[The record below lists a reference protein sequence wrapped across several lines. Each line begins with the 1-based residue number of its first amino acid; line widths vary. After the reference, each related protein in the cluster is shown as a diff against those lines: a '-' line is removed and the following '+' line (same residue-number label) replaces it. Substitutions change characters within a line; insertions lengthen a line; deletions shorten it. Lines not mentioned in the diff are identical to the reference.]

1 MKQSRRHS
9 VRARRALAASAL
21 LLSTSLAT
29 AAWAADAGGLQLEE
43 IIVTATKTGE
53 TALQSTPLAIT
64 AFSGEQLASRGV
76 TGVRGLVDY
85 TPGLQIA
92 DQSGYAQLYIR
103 GIGSNNVF
111 VGSDPSSTTHMD
123 GVYLAR
129 PLSYFSDFLDVERVE
144 VLRGPQGTIY
154 GRNSVGGT
162 INIISRK
169 PSETFTGEAQVY
181 YGNYNAYGLKGYVSG
196 PVGDT
201 GVRFSLAANRMARD
215 AYYENVSTGNDIGNQ
230 NAFGVRGQVLLPLGE
245 RGDFTLRA
253 DYAKSSDAMGTYSK
267 LLQPIGN
274 PLDDAIL
281 TDYGKFSADLDN
293 HTTLQNF
300 GAAAEINYELTD
312 NLALKS
318 LTAARSVKGSIETDA
333 DATSLNLFRTLIA
346 PIMQRQYSQELNL
359 TGKFDNLTF
368 VTGAYYFQENVR
380 EPLNLALPGFGV
392 SHFQRPRLKAESYA
406 FFGQAEYQI
415 TPEISV
421 VAGVRYSKETKDYF
435 LRDFW
440 TVSSSFDIAQAEA
453 APTIGAPFFSDPFI
467 VNTSRGDNAWTPK
480 FGLNYKPTDDLLLY
494 ASATRGFKNGG
505 FEYGATNAVDAAR
518 GYAPEYL
525 WAYEVGMK
533 SDWFDNRLRLNLAG
547 FYYDYKDLQVT
558 LFTPPANAITDNA
571 ATAKVKGLEAE
582 IQARVVQGLDVFA
595 NLAYL
600 DATYSSYPGA
610 TVTAFGPFDA
620 KGKRLNSSPEF
631 SMTLGGVYTHEL
643 GDNGT
648 VYAGVDYHWQSTI
661 YFTPANA
668 GVGAVTNYAERQS
681 GYGLWNARVGWDSPE
696 SQWGFAIIGRNLA
709 NKGYVTGTVNYTPNI
724 AGRVGA
730 PRTAIAQLSFKY

>member
-1 MKQSRRHS
+1 MKPTRHHF
-9 VRARRALAASAL
+9 VRTHGAVVASAL

-29 AAWAADAGGLQLEE
+29 AVWAAETKSLQLEE

-53 TALQSTPLAIT
+53 TNLQSTPLAIT
-64 AFSGEQLASRGV
+64 AFSGAQLEDRGI
-76 TGVRGLVDY
+76 TGVRGLVEY
-85 TPGLQIA
+85 TPGLQMA

-144 VLRGPQGTIY
+144 VLRGPQGTLY

-169 PSETFTGEAQVY
+169 PSDTFTGEAQAF
-181 YGNYNAYGLKGYVSG
+181 YGNYNAYGLKGYISG
-196 PVGDT
+196 PIADT
-201 GVRFSLAANRMARD
+201 GMKFSLAANRLAHD
-215 AYYENVSTGNDIGNQ
+215 AYYENVSTGNDLGNQ
-230 NAFGVRGQVLLPLGE
+230 NAFGVRGQLLVPLGE

-253 DYAKSSDAMGTYSK
+253 DYAKSTDALGTYSK

-281 TDYGKFSADLDN
+281 TDYHKFAADQDN

-300 GAAAEINYELTD
+300 GAAAEINYTISD
-312 NLALKS
+312 NLSLKS
-318 LTAARSVKGSIETDA
+318 LTAARSLKGSIITDA
-333 DATSLNLFRTLIA
+333 DATSLNLFRTAIS
-346 PIMQRQYSQELNL
+346 PIIQRQYSEELNL
-359 TGKFDNLTF
+359 TGKFENLTF

-380 EPLNLALPGFGV
+380 EPLSLSLPGFGV

-406 FFGQAEYQI
+406 LYGQGEYWI
-415 TPEISV
+415 TPELSV
-421 VAGVRYSKETKDYF
+421 VAGVRYTKETKDYF

-440 TVSSSFDIAQAEA
+440 TTSASFDIPTAEA
-453 APTIGAPFFSDPFI
+453 APTIGAPFFADPFI
-467 VNTSRGDNAWTPK
+467 VNTSRGDHAWTPK
-480 FGLNYKPTDDLLLY
+480 FGLNYKPNDDMLLY
-494 ASATRGFKNGG
+494 ASVTRGFKSGG
-505 FEYGATNAVDAAR
+505 YEYGATNAVDSAR

-525 WAYEVGMK
+525 WAYEVGVK
-533 SDWFDNRLRLNLAG
+533 SDWLDKRLRLNLAG

-571 ATAKVKGLEAE
+571 ASAKVKGVEVE
-582 IQARVVQGLDVFA
+582 IQARVLPGLDLSA

-600 DATYSSYPGA
+600 DAYYSSYPGA
-610 TVTAFGPFDA
+610 TVTAFGPFNA
-620 KGKRLNSSPEF
+620 SGKRLNSSPEF
-631 SMTLGGVYTHEL
+631 TMTLGGVYTHEI
-643 GDNGT
+643 GENGA
-648 VYAGVDYHWQSTI
+648 VYVGVDYHWQSTI
-661 YFTPANA
+661 YFTPANG
-668 GVGAVTNYAERQS
+668 GVGGVTNYAERQK

-696 SQWGFAIIGRNLA
+696 GQWGFAVIGRNLA

-724 AGRVGA
+724 SGRVGA
-730 PRTAIAQLSFKY
+730 PRTVIGQLTFKY